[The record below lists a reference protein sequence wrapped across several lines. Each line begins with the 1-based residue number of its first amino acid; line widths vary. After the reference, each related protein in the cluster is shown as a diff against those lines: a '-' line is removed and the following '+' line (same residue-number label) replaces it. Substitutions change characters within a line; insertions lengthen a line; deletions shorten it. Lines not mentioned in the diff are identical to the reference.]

1 MSSETM
7 ISKTKKPAPFLIIAV
22 GNRSRGDDSL
32 GPLLLEQLQQTEAM
46 SLDVEFLEDYQLQ
59 VEHALDLRDRCGVLF
74 IDAALPG
81 IVKQVSLEPIIAN
94 QVVLISSH
102 SLCAEAVLYV
112 STKVNGGEPP
122 SWQLA
127 IEGESFG
134 LGENLSAVAEKH
146 LKLAFDTAREWLTE
160 RRYEL
165 AKRESLSP
173 GTSSCLKD
181 SDHA

>member
-59 VEHALDLRDRCGVLF
+59 VEHALDIRDR
-74 IDAALPG
+74 
-81 IVKQVSLEPIIAN
+81 
-94 QVVLISSH
+94 
-102 SLCAEAVLYV
+102 
-112 STKVNGGEPP
+112 
-122 SWQLA
+122 QLA

-146 LKLAFDTAREWLTE
+146 LKLAFDTAREWLAE